1 MPWTLLASS
10 GSRPRVAVAAVAVTT
25 MMTTVATTVATTPTL
40 SRFTTR
46 ILAVK
51 TRMRCERVEL
61 PMLKLVTRV
70 ELPMLQPG
78 PLAMH
83 GIRLLWTRRTWL
95 IVRVMLIGKDGAKLN
110 ELNSM
115 LSMKLNLQPGPI
127 AMPRLLEPEPL
138 DRLMRPRVRLLM
150 KRLELNASVSLK
162 RLKQAGSV
170 VKRIKQGST
179 HSMQTLLNAGVS
191 QQRSQQHVMLQCCK
205 SRLLLRRLKLQERA
219 LRPQLPWQWLAQRKE
234 KQKRCVKQRWQ
245 HNQQ

>member
-46 ILAVK
+46 ILVVK

-61 PMLKLVTRV
+61 KMLKLERRA

-78 PLAMH
+78 PLAKH
-83 GIRLLWTRRTWL
+83 GRTRRTWL

-138 DRLMRPRVRLLM
+138 DRLMRPSVRLLM

-170 VKRIKQGST
+170 VNRIKQGST
-179 HSMQTLLNAGVS
+179 HSMQTLLNASVL
-191 QQRSQQHVMLQCCK
+191 QQRSQQHVMLQCCN
-205 SRLLLRRLKLQERA
+205 SRLLLHRLKLILRA
-219 LRPQLPWQWLAQRKE
+219 LRPQLPWRWLTQQKE